1 MCIVQD
7 ERDQEIVRD
16 APELIHSLTP
26 QSRARMESIN
36 QGLAALGHNYTL
48 NTRLV
53 RGLDYYSELCFEIKW
68 LADSSELTVLAGGR
82 YDGLA
87 QQLGHNAPLPAVGWA
102 AGIERLALLL
112 TGPLPAPPRS
122 VALIQVPGAD
132 VVLAAQMSAQLR
144 AQGVIVDAAWDW
156 RGDVSKQLRY
166 AVKRGAS
173 VAVFVGPEEIARGVV
188 AVKDLTSSEQRE
200 VAVQDL
206 VTYLHSLSAQ
216 QIK

>member
-1 MCIVQD
+1 VQD

-36 QGLAALGHNYTL
+36 QGLTALGHNYTL

-112 TGPLPAPPRS
+112 TGALPAPPRS

-132 VVLAAQMSAQLR
+132 AVLAAQMAAQLR

-173 VAVFVGPEEIARGVV
+173 VAVFVGPEELARGVV

-200 VAVQDL
+200 VTVQDL